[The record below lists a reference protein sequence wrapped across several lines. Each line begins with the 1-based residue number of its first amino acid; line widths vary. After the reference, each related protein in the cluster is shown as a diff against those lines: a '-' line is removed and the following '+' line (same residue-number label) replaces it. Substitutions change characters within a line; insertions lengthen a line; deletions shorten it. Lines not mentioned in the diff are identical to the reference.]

1 MVERIPQETEGPVK
15 GMIVIASSNHK
26 KSETRISPRKDVF

>member
-15 GMIVIASSNHK
+15 GMIVIASSNYK